1 MKKTMC
7 FECDAA
13 SSFPWNPSFSAS
25 RISCT
30 IFGAQYRIKIQGPLL
45 KNYGEWK
52 DARTSNKASMKRWV
66 TAWVIQLWSWRQV
79 SVSIVWHR
87 SMSKMTQEIR
97 CVEKQLRTAL
107 PWALAMGQEESS
119 VSHLRKF
126 TWLFLNCSNV
136 RNRAFPF
143 HQQPT
148 ICELCLKQSKI
159 IPTFCLLELSC
170 FGMRHTISLEGPS
183 YNKDNTHSFW
193 GYLSHSRHYIR
204 QAMYKIASFLSRS
217 FIVK

>member
-13 SSFPWNPSFSAS
+13 SSSPWNPSFSAS

-79 SVSIVWHR
+79 SVSIGWHR
-87 SMSKMTQEIR
+87 SMSKMTQRSGVWRNNCEQHFREYWPWGRKKAQYHILESLHDYFWTAQMLEIGLFCFINSQR
-97 CVEKQLRTAL
+97 Y
-107 PWALAMGQEESS
+107 
-119 VSHLRKF
+119 VSYA
-126 TWLFLNCSNV
+126 W
-136 RNRAFPF
+136 NRAKLF
-143 HQQPT
+143 Q
-148 ICELCLKQSKI
+148 
-159 IPTFCLLELSC
+159 LSV
-170 FGMRHTISLEGPS
+170 
-183 YNKDNTHSFW
+183 Y
-193 GYLSHSRHYIR
+193 
-204 QAMYKIASFLSRS
+204 
-217 FIVK
+217 